1 MKVIG
6 WLLLGGLCVIVL
18 YIGLLVVSALLVD
31 DKKEYDRNSRYY
43 RWLLNS
49 STAIGMWLLRVR
61 IHVSGLEKIP
71 QDTRFLL
78 VGNHRSNFDP
88 LVTWLVFRK
97 YDVAY
102 VSKEANFHIPV
113 FGRLIRKCAFMAI
126 DRENARNAMKTIRHA
141 ADLIRRDEVSIGIYP
156 EGTRSKDC
164 VLLPFHNGVFKIAQK
179 ADVPIVV
186 AAIRGTQNIH
196 KQYIRKVTDVYV
208 DIIDCI
214 PAEAVHVNTHVIGE
228 RVYTDLGRFLASHP
242 EAGGAAGH
250 SDRDNEQHVY
260 A

>member
-49 STAIGMWLLRVR
+49 STAIGVWLLRVR

-102 VSKEANFHIPV
+102 VS
-113 FGRLIRKCAFMAI
+113 
-126 DRENARNAMKTIRHA
+126 
-141 ADLIRRDEVSIGIYP
+141 
-156 EGTRSKDC
+156 
-164 VLLPFHNGVFKIAQK
+164 GVRPP
-179 ADVPIVV
+179 DS
-186 AAIRGTQNIH
+186 
-196 KQYIRKVTDVYV
+196 
-208 DIIDCI
+208 
-214 PAEAVHVNTHVIGE
+214 EM
-228 RVYTDLGRFLASHP
+228 RVYGDRPRECPQRHEDHP
-242 EAGGAAGH
+242 PCGG
-250 SDRDNEQHVY
+250 SDPQR
-260 A
+260 